1 MSPRPLFL
9 TGRVP
14 VLRAARITEQHWKR
28 QKTQPIVAVYFKMM
42 RNEVGLH
49 LHYITVE
56 YLVVEKILS
65 CRPVLLPSSI
75 IPPSIFNWCKDGQI
89 HTPKHT
95 YHSTTCMAQMLQNYN
110 CLFYV
115 VFKFKIFLIQDTVLY
130 SLHTCSVVLFYQNQL
145 NTPVLC
151 ALCKKCASLVV
162 VYLPVL
168 PLIHSV

>member
-1 MSPRPLFL
+1 
-9 TGRVP
+9 
-14 VLRAARITEQHWKR
+14 
-28 QKTQPIVAVYFKMM
+28 VAVYFKTM

-56 YLVVEKILS
+56 YLVVEKILT
-65 CRPVLLPSSI
+65 CRPVLLPSSSI

-95 YHSTTCMAQMLQNYN
+95 YHMYGTNVTKNHN

-130 SLHTCSVVLFYQNQL
+130 SLHIHVVLYCSIKIN
-145 NTPVLC
+145 
-151 ALCKKCASLVV
+151 
-162 VYLPVL
+162 
-168 PLIHSV
+168 